1 MTRLRMNIEAILD
14 SVRYVVN
21 KDGQR
26 TAVLLDMPTWDALRQ
41 LLEEITE
48 DELLGRLMDEVEDDE
63 MFKGE
68 AS

>member
-48 DELLGRLMDEVEDDE
+48 DKLLGRLMDEVEDDE

>member
-1 MTRLRMNIEAILD
+1 MNIEAILD